1 MYFELCVMFLFLGS
15 AIIRFLQYNVSVS
28 MHTKNNSFFLFN
40 MSHQGTISHSG
51 SVLSQKRN
59 MTPSDCP
66 LPFIIYSSFFP
77 SSRHFVLMVRGKHV
91 FLKDH
96 HSLSLFYYPTHLWQ
110 WSISSYQPTPHSS
123 SFQKIAGLIALVLFQ
138 VCLFISVCLT
148 AYAVNFKL
156 VVWKPNDCNPVSLT
170 KATFC
175 LHY

>member
-1 MYFELCVMFLFLGS
+1 MYPCIQKITHFSSSTWAIKGPS
-15 AIIRFLQYNVSVS
+15 AILNLSCRKKETWL
-28 MHTKNNSFFLFN
+28 HPT
-40 MSHQGTISHSG
+40 
-51 SVLSQKRN
+51 VLYLLSYI
-59 MTPSDCP
+59 P
-66 LPFIIYSSFFP
+66 LFFP
-77 SSRHFVLMVRGKHV
+77 SSWHFVLMVRGKHV